1 MDAATRRLLII
12 VQLCFG
18 VFPAVGKIALQAFSP
33 KALLVWRL
41 AAGSAVFMGFA
52 VARHRRAAFPPAA
65 DLARLF
71 GLSLLGVIIN
81 QLLFLEGL
89 KRTTAVN
96 AGLLITVIPVATTAI
111 AIGLRRERATWRR
124 QLGMGLAV
132 TGVATLFLLR
142 GAARTLGGEHSLG
155 DAFIVINAVSYSFYL
170 VLAKGVLTRLPQL
183 VVLAWL
189 FAFGLLVVP
198 WIALDVPWAPAEAQ
212 TRHWLALAGVLLF
225 PTLLA
230 YLLNTIVLARTHA
243 STTAAYVMLQPFI
256 AAALGVVLLGERP
269 GWREAVTAGFVLAG
283 LWLVSVPPRGA
294 APVAGSAPG

>member
-1 MDAATRRLLII
+1 MDAPTRRLLIV

-33 KALLVWRL
+33 RALLVWRL
-41 AAGSAVFMGFA
+41 AAGSAVFMGYA
-52 VARHRRAAFPPAA
+52 VARHRRAALPPPA

-71 GLSLLGVIIN
+71 GLSLLGVIVN

-111 AIGLRRERATWRR
+111 AIALRRERATLRR
-124 QLGMGLAV
+124 VAGMSLAV
-132 TGVATLFLLR
+132 LGVSALFLLR
-142 GAARTLGGEHSLG
+142 GANVGGDHSLG

-183 VVLAWL
+183 VVVAWL

-198 WIALDVPWAPAEAQ
+198 WIALDVPWAPPEAQ
-212 TRHWLALAGVLLF
+212 PQQWLALVAVLLF

-256 AAALGVVLLGERP
+256 AAALGIGLLGERP
-269 GWREAVTAGFVLAG
+269 QWNEALTAVCVLAG

-294 APVAGSAPG
+294 PQRPA